1 MDRHTSMAISLLLPS
16 LLCASLLSPIPSY
29 AAGPTPTAAS
39 KPAAVKP
46 SFDCTTAK
54 SKVRLLIC
62 SNDDLATLDMQE
74 DQLLRRARAK
84 AVEPDAVNSEQDL
97 WISQRDACAS
107 VGCLSRAYRQR
118 IQELHAWTN

>member
-1 MDRHTSMAISLLLPS
+1 MAIIL
-16 LLCASLLSPIPSY
+16 SLLSPCALLLSVVPSH
-29 AAGPTPTAAS
+29 AAEPAPVAAN
-39 KPAAVKP
+39 KANAVKP

-62 SNDDLATLDMQE
+62 GNDDLAALDMQE

-84 AVEPDAVNSEQDL
+84 AVQPDAVNSEQDL

-107 VGCLSRAYRQR
+107 AACLSRVYRQR
-118 IQELHAWTN
+118 IQDLHAWTN

>member
-1 MDRHTSMAISLLLPS
+1 MFPQALTAVIL
-16 LLCASLLSPIPSY
+16 SLLSPGALLLSDVPSR
-29 AAGPTPTAAS
+29 AAEPA
-39 KPAAVKP
+39 PAATGNATVTKP

-54 SKVRLLIC
+54 SKVKLLIC
-62 SNDDLATLDMQE
+62 GNDDLAALDRQE

-84 AVEPDAVNSEQDL
+84 AVQPDAVNSEQDF

-107 VGCLSRAYRQR
+107 VACLSRAYRQR